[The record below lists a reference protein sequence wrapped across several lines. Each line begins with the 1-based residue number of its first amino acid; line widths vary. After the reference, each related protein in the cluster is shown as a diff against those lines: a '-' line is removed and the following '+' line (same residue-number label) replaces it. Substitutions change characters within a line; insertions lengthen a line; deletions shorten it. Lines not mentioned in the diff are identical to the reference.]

1 MKDSSIIS
9 ALKSYILLV
18 GVAAASVILMV
29 VFFIQKNGSDT
40 NIFSDKNSA
49 SVSETTADLHQPA
62 TFESETTENSTDIQP
77 MTDISEPGTVPSEPA
92 EKTFTQAD
100 DSYFHDALF
109 IGNSRTVGLY
119 LYGSMPE
126 ETTFYATVG
135 MNIYDLLDS
144 TAQVPPEE
152 GPEQS
157 FDSLLSSR
165 QFGKIY
171 IMLGINDLGTGTSES
186 FAEYYKSIVDHI
198 HEIQPNAIIYIQSII
213 NISAARDAQ
222 GDAVSNANIIEK
234 NALLRKLENKD
245 YIFYLDINEV
255 LSDENGF
262 LNSDYTSDGIH
273 LGGGSVSIWEDYLYS
288 HAIAVQ

>member
-1 MKDSSIIS
+1 MNDSSIIS
-9 ALKSYILLV
+9 ALKSYILLI
-18 GVAAASVILMV
+18 GVAAASVILMI

-40 NIFSDKNSA
+40 NGSAGGTSA
-49 SVSETTADLHQPA
+49 SISESAENIHQPA
-62 TFESETTENSTDIQP
+62 TFAAETTDNNTDMQP
-77 MTDISEPGTVPSEPA
+77 ITDISEPGAVPSEPA
-92 EKTFTQAD
+92 EKTFTHAD
-100 DSYFHDALF
+100 DSYFSDALF

-144 TAQVPPEE
+144 TAQIPPEE

-157 FDSLLSSR
+157 FESLLSSR

-171 IMLGINDLGTGTSES
+171 IMLGINDLSTGTSES
-186 FAEYYKSIVDHI
+186 FAEYYKSIIDHI

-222 GDAVSNANIIEK
+222 GDAVSNANINEK
-234 NALLRKLENKD
+234 NALLRHLENKD